1 MNFIFTLWYR
11 KKNDFGNVMPKVIPN
26 FVKSAEIFGDEV
38 SGSIKKLVLV
48 DNKLSLTL
56 KFNL

>member
-1 MNFIFTLWYR
+1 MNPIFTSWYR

-26 FVKSAEIFGDEV
+26 FIKSYKIFGDEV
-38 SGSIKKLVLV
+38 SGFIKKFVLV
-48 DNKLSLTL
+48 NGKLSLTL